1 MKAVSSKYII
11 QRAIDDIGH
20 PVEVLVKNGTERIAN
35 WIYDAMRIIGN
46 FPMLED
52 KVKEYNVKEY
62 VALLPCDYIQ
72 EIVVLDKE
80 NNPLMHYNKPFD
92 KTYENNPVV
101 LRYRN
106 EGDKLVFNTKETYAI
121 LHYKGIQF
129 DDDGYV
135 IIADD
140 EFDSNVRAIV
150 QYIAYMI
157 TKINARKNNKESIQ
171 MLQYET
177 QEWHRLCANARANS
191 FFPKTL
197 AEHEQLGRL
206 QRAFVLN
213 YNDYNTRFSNISND
227 KNKYL

>member
-1 MKAVSSKYII
+1 MKLVSSKYII
-11 QRAIDDIGH
+11 ARAIDDIGTLS
-20 PVEVLVKNGTERIAN
+20 EEFITNSIDRIAN

-46 FPMLED
+46 FPMLET
-52 KVKEYNVKEY
+52 KEKEYEVKEYI
-62 VALLPCDYIQ
+62 ALLPCDYIQ
-72 EIVVLDKE
+72 EVVVYDRAGK
-80 NNPLMHYNKPFD
+80 PLSHYNKPFD
-92 KTYENNPVV
+92 TTYENNSPI

-106 EGDKLVFNTKETYAI
+106 EGDKLVFNTKQTYAKLI
-121 LHYKGIQF
+121 YKGIQF
-129 DDDGYV
+129 DNEGYV

-140 EFDSNVRAIV
+140 EYDSNTRAIV

-157 TKINARKNNKESIQ
+157 AKINARKNNKESLQ
-171 MLQYET
+171 MLQFEQ

-213 YNDYNTRFSNISND
+213 YSDYKTKFSNISN
-227 KNKYL
+227 NYNQYL